1 MLCLCRADRHGS
13 NSLESNQRLRLLVV
27 ALGQKFLQVGTG
39 GSDVAP
45 KFRGGNLR
53 IFCFAGFEKYAMGLA
68 GLMEFAGEDQM
79 EPGVAVTVGIE
90 GLDE

>member
-1 MLCLCRADRHGS
+1 MSRLCRADRPGS
-13 NSLESNQRLRLLVV
+13 NSLESNERLRLPVV

-45 KFRGGNLR
+45 KLGSGNLW
-53 IFCFAGFEKYAMGLA
+53 IFCLTGFKKYAMGLA
-68 GLMEFAGEDQM
+68 GLMEFAGEDEM
-79 EPGVAVTVGIE
+79 EPRVPVTVGVE